1 MEYDSS
7 AGYLV
12 TAFRL
17 QNTVV
22 PSVLRRWEFWFFM
35 GIHVTI
41 AWMYRYGGYNFEE
54 KSFLHIGWGD
64 IEVMAAITTFFQVFY
79 TNSCYHRYM
88 HLYNETQ
95 KLFGTLQDIC
105 GMLRLQLKDECQPH
119 LRLCGRWLELSIVSV
134 LLDLHGAPLCR
145 ENCPRLLKHGLVTRE
160 EASFLLRVEP
170 QHHFICILSWVA
182 DAVKDSFDH
191 TGGAKMYSAVLKLFH
206 KFRFTVSEIHDT
218 RNMPMPFQY
227 FHLLKTAVLANLLL
241 WAYVMA
247 ITDSIFSVFV
257 YFMAEMMLMGLMEL
271 ASQLSD
277 PFGDDDVDFDL
288 DAWCASCLAD
298 QVVLTQFE
306 FPKSMPDFKDRAMRE
321 KAMRCGPREM
331 NLW

>member
-7 AGYLV
+7 AGYIV

-17 QNTVV
+17 QNTVI
-22 PSVLRRWEFWFFM
+22 PSVLWRWEFWFFM

-41 AWMYRYGGYNFEE
+41 TWMYRSGRYSFEE
-54 KSFLHIGWGD
+54 GSLLHLGWGD

-79 TNSCYHRYM
+79 TNSCYSRYM

-95 KLFGTLQDIC
+95 LLFGTLQDIC
-105 GMLRLQLKDECQPH
+105 GMLRLQLKEKSQPH
-119 LRLCGRWLELSIVSV
+119 LRLCNRWLELSIVCV

-145 ENCPRLLKHGLVTRE
+145 ENCPRLVKQGLLTRE
-160 EASFLLRVEP
+160 EAQFLLKVDP
-170 QHHFICILSWVA
+170 KHHFICIISWVA
-182 DAVKDSFDH
+182 DVMKDGFDS
-191 TGGAKMYSAVLKLFH
+191 TAGAKMYSTPLKVLHKL
-206 KFRFTVSEIHDT
+206 RFTVWEIHDT
-218 RNMPMPFQY
+218 RSMPMPFQY

-247 ITDSIFSVFV
+247 LTDSIFSVFV
-257 YFMAEMMLMGLMEL
+257 YFMAEIILMGLMEL

-288 DAWCASCLAD
+288 DSWCASCLAD
-298 QVVLTQFE
+298 TTLLTEFE

-321 KAMRCGPREM
+321 KAMRMGPREM
-331 NLW
+331 NMW